1 MATLYCRSCV
11 KNRYDED
18 SVRIRPARNSRPR
31 SKDRPSHDSAQA
43 ALVTTIDRGRYT
55 CVLLGQLDHE
65 LTAITARELGKSAVV
80 VGDRVDLVGDLSGA
94 PGSLA
99 RIVRV
104 QDRSSSLRRT
114 ADDTEG
120 TERLLVANADQL
132 AIVVAAAQP
141 DPQPRLIDRCLIAGL
156 NEKMKII
163 LIITKTDLTEPTELI
178 AAYQDLVSQIIMTTK
193 NIDLPELQNSLAGH
207 VTVLVGSSGV
217 GKSTLVNALL
227 PAAARRT
234 GDVNEVTGRGRH
246 TSTSAEAIAL
256 DDNTWIIDTPGIRTF
271 GIAHVSSATLAEAFP
286 DLTDYLAN
294 CLKSCQHDQTDCGLT
309 QIPESNQKLITRAD
323 SLRRLIVSK
332 SN

>member
-1 MATLYCRSCV
+1 M

-31 SKDRPSHDSAQA
+31 SKDRPSHESAQA

-55 CVLLGQLDHE
+55 CVLLDQLDHE

-163 LIITKTDLTEPTELI
+163 LIITKIDLTEPTELI
-178 AAYQDLVSQIIMTTK
+178 SAYQDLVSQIIMTTK
-193 NIDLPELQNSLAGH
+193 DIDLTELRTSLAGH

-246 TSTSAEAIAL
+246 TSTSAEAIPL
-256 DDNTWIIDTPGIRTF
+256 EDNTWIIDTPGIRTF

-286 DLTDYLAN
+286 DLAQYLAN
-294 CLKSCQHDQTDCGLT
+294 CLKSCQHDQPDCGLS

-323 SLRRLIVSK
+323 SLRRLIISK

>member
-1 MATLYCRSCV
+1 M

-31 SKDRPSHDSAQA
+31 SKDRPSHESAQA

-55 CVLLGQLDHE
+55 CVLLDQLDHE

-178 AAYQDLVSQIIMTTK
+178 SAYQDLVSQIIMTTK
-193 NIDLPELQNSLAGH
+193 DIDLTELRTSLAGH

-246 TSTSAEAIAL
+246 TSTSAEAIPL
-256 DDNTWIIDTPGIRTF
+256 EDNTWIIDTPGIRTF

-286 DLTDYLAN
+286 DLAQYLAN
-294 CLKSCQHDQTDCGLT
+294 CLKSCQHDQPDCGLS
-309 QIPESNQKLITRAD
+309 QIPESNQKLIARAD
-323 SLRRLIVSK
+323 SLRRLIISK

>member
-1 MATLYCRSCV
+1 M

-31 SKDRPSHDSAQA
+31 SKDRPSHESAQA

-55 CVLLGQLDHE
+55 CVLLDQLDHE

-178 AAYQDLVSQIIMTTK
+178 SAYQDLVSQIIITTK
-193 NIDLPELQNSLAGH
+193 DIDLTELRTSLAGH

-246 TSTSAEAIAL
+246 TSTSAEAIPL
-256 DDNTWIIDTPGIRTF
+256 EDNTWIIDTPGIRTF

-286 DLTDYLAN
+286 DLAQYLAN
-294 CLKSCQHDQTDCGLT
+294 CLKSCQHDQPDCGLS
-309 QIPESNQKLITRAD
+309 QIPESNQKLIARAD
-323 SLRRLIVSK
+323 SLRRLIISK

>member
-1 MATLYCRSCV
+1 M

-31 SKDRPSHDSAQA
+31 SKDRPSHESAQA

-55 CVLLGQLDHE
+55 CVLLDQLDHE

-178 AAYQDLVSQIIMTTK
+178 SAYQDLVSQIIMTTK
-193 NIDLPELQNSLAGH
+193 DIDLTELRTSLAGH

-246 TSTSAEAIAL
+246 TSTSAEAIPL
-256 DDNTWIIDTPGIRTF
+256 EDNTWIIDTPGIRTF

-286 DLTDYLAN
+286 DLAQYLAN
-294 CLKSCQHDQTDCGLT
+294 CLKSCQHDQPDCGLS

-323 SLRRLIVSK
+323 SLRRLIISK

>member
-1 MATLYCRSCV
+1 M

-31 SKDRPSHDSAQA
+31 SKDRPSHDTAET

-55 CVLLGQLDHE
+55 CVLLKQSGSE
-65 LTAITARELGKSAVV
+65 ITAITARELGKAAVV
-80 VGDRVDLVGDLSGA
+80 VGDLVDLVGDLSGT

-104 QDRSSSLRRT
+104 QERSSTLRRT
-114 ADDTEG
+114 ADDTDG
-120 TERLLVANADQL
+120 TERVLVANADQL

-141 DPQPRLIDRCLIAGL
+141 EPQPRLIDRCLIAGL

-163 LIITKTDLTEPTELI
+163 LIITKTDLAEPTELI
-178 AAYQDLVSQIIMTTK
+178 ASYQDLVSQIILTNK
-193 NIDLPELQNSLAGH
+193 NTDLSQLQQALNGH
-207 VTVLVGSSGV
+207 RTVLVGSSGV

-227 PAAARRT
+227 PTAARRT

-246 TSTSAEAIAL
+246 TSTSAEALAL
-256 DDNTWIIDTPGIRTF
+256 NPDSWIIDTPGIRSF
-271 GIAHVSSATLAEAFP
+271 GIAHVDTATITEAFP
-286 DLTDYLAN
+286 DLTDYLAH
-294 CLKSCQHDQTDCGLT
+294 CLKSCQHNQADCGLA
-309 QIPESNQKLITRAD
+309 KITHADARLLNRAD
-323 SLRRLIVSK
+323 SLRRLIAAK